1 MEVTVK
7 KQYYR
12 ESPTKVRPNLYLI
25 KGVKSD
31 KALDTLKLK
40 NNKASRAL
48 YQLLLS
54 GVSAAKEKEMDQDKL
69 IVKLATCD
77 QASRLKRHI
86 FKARGRTARITKRLS
101 HLSITLTDSYD
112 LKIDAKGKKGSV
124 DKNDKKPVKK
134 IPTTKNIIALGSRP
148 KASEKEDKS
157 PTKSLSTG
165 HRLRGLDS
173 KSGQAKP
180 KKGTN

>member
-7 KQYYR
+7 KRYYR

-25 KGVKSD
+25 KGQKSD
-31 KALDTLKLK
+31 RALDTLRLK
-40 NNKASRAL
+40 NNKASKAL

-54 GVSAAKEKEMDQDKL
+54 GVSAAKEKEMDEEKL

-86 FKARGRTARITKRLS
+86 FKARGRTAKITKRLS

-112 LKIDAKGKKGSV
+112 LIIDAK
-124 DKNDKKPVKK
+124 DNKNDVAKKEVKPVTKALM
-134 IPTTKNIIALGSRP
+134 TKNNIATA
-148 KASEKEDKS
+148 KQDKS
-157 PTKSLSTG
+157 SKKESNKLKS
-165 HRLRGLDS
+165 
-173 KSGQAKP
+173 
-180 KKGTN
+180 